1 MRDIWKPEPAAGAD
15 PDRSVVELVGFVVDL
30 GCQLTE
36 LFVVG
41 LGVMAAEEQFRA
53 AWQHDTDVRLST
65 TAVTAV
71 LSGQLGGKR
80 CVHVDR

>member
-1 MRDIWKPEPAAGAD
+1 
-15 PDRSVVELVGFVVDL
+15 L
-30 GCQLTE
+30 
-36 LFVVG
+36 
-41 LGVMAAEEQFRA
+41 
-53 AWQHDTDVRLST
+53 QHDTDVRLST